1 MKSELTDNY
10 YYKKGLAYLNQFH
23 NTSFSMDD
31 FKAGALDDLC
41 DKAIRAFS
49 KAIELYPNSVE
60 IYRARS
66 EAYYEK
72 NDYFHALAD
81 CNRVIA
87 LTPDNS
93 QSYCKRGHVYREMAG
108 GHPIADELRADYQQ
122 ESSELHL
129 AMEDFNKAIQLN
141 PNYAD
146 AYCGRGWV
154 HYGVAT
160 SLFLSV
166 FSDPN
171 SERHIV
177 EKAEREGELA
187 VVDFEKALEFDPDHP
202 SSPTGIQMAQ
212 NLFQDLL
219 MNLIAVYVQ
228 AQPREDLDEI
238 LREMTE
244 SI

>member
-1 MKSELTDNY
+1 MESELTDNY
-10 YYKKGLAYLNQFH
+10 YYKKGLAYLDQFY

-31 FKAGALDDLC
+31 FKAGALNDLC

-49 KAIELYPNSVE
+49 KTIELYPNSVE
-60 IYRARS
+60 VYRACS
-66 EAYYEK
+66 AAYYEK

-81 CNRVIA
+81 CNRVVA
-87 LTPDNS
+87 LTPDNA
-93 QSYCKRGHVYREMAG
+93 QSHCKRGYVYREMAG
-108 GHPIADELRADYQQ
+108 ERPLADELRADYQQ

-141 PNYAD
+141 PNYTD

-154 HYGVAT
+154 HYEIAK

-166 FSDPN
+166 FSNPN
-171 SERHIV
+171 AERHIV
-177 EKAEREGELA
+177 EKAERELELA
-187 VVDFEKALEFDPDHP
+187 VVDFEKALELDPDHP

-212 NLFQDLL
+212 NLL
-219 MNLIAVYVQ
+219 MNFIAIYVQ

-244 SI
+244 ST